1 MSLRDWLLTAWFAP
15 QRLSLLGR
23 ILWAVFSVLA
33 APLSWITRWVSA
45 RKASHIRTTSRT
57 AHRPPVVLVVGNLV
71 VGGAGKTPIVIALVQ
86 TLQAAGFST
95 GVIARG
101 YKASAQEDQTAAFSG
116 DEARLIHQRTGAPV
130 VTHQARRQALQ
141 RICQQHPE
149 LQVVISDD
157 GLQHAALPR
166 DIEFAVIDARGLG
179 NRQLLP
185 LGPLRESPVR
195 LEQVDAIVFSNG
207 ATATTTGLASSTH
220 VPQFTSQLEVLGF
233 RRLGETEPIV
243 SIEDF
248 AATMRNQTLC
258 ALAGIASPSN
268 FFSTIETLLT
278 PLGITLPERTCLA
291 LPDHAPISD
300 ELLTQHASQHRATV
314 ILMTEKDLV
323 KCHAS
328 WRQAHACWALVIR
341 AQLPH
346 DLTEFTINRV
356 HQLLGHLHNG
366 PAPA

>member
-1 MSLRDWLLTAWFAP
+1 MNLRDWLLTAWFAP

-23 ILWAVFSVLA
+23 ILWKIFSVFA

-45 RKASHIRTTSRT
+45 RKASQIRATSRS
-57 AHRPPVVLVVGNLV
+57 ANRPPVVLVVGNLV

-86 TLQAAGFST
+86 TLQAAGFAT

-101 YKASAQEDQTAAFSG
+101 YKASAQEDQSAPFSG

-130 VTHQARRQALQ
+130 FTHKARRQALA
-141 RICQQHPE
+141 RICQEHPE

-157 GLQHAALPR
+157 GLQHVALPR

-185 LGPLRESPVR
+185 LGPLRENPAR

-207 ATATTTGLASSTH
+207 ATAATTGLASSAH
-220 VPQFTSQLEVLGF
+220 VPQFTSQLDVLGF
-233 RRLGETEPIV
+233 RRLGATESVV
-243 SIEDF
+243 SIQDF
-248 AATMRNQTLC
+248 AAMMREQTLC
-258 ALAGIASPSN
+258 ALAGIASPGN
-268 FFSTIETLLT
+268 FFSMLDYLLAPLDVTIA
-278 PLGITLPERTCLA
+278 ERACLA
-291 LPDHAPISD
+291 LPDHAPISN
-300 ELLTQHASQHRATV
+300 ELLTKHLLQHHAAV

-323 KCHAS
+323 KCQDS
-328 WRQAHACWALVIR
+328 WPQAHACWALVIR
-341 AQLPH
+341 AQLPN

-356 HQLLGHLHNG
+356 HQLLGHLSNG